1 MRFRLDRALSVHVA
15 SPLTLLFGDRSAIP
29 ILMYHSIKHEQQSSV
44 HPYYRTTTPPPLF
57 NKQLR
62 FLQREGY
69 MTCSLEYA
77 VNRLQGQ
84 VSSTDKLV
92 VITFDDG
99 YGDFYRHAFPALQRC
114 GFTATVFL
122 PTASIGESPIQF
134 KGKDCMTWPQ
144 VRELH
149 RNGIQFGSHTVNHP
163 QLRTLSIQ
171 AIDNELLQ
179 SKRTIEDKL
188 GCPVTSFAYPYAFP
202 QTDSDFKAQL
212 KNSLRRAGY
221 DHGVC
226 TNIGRA
232 NRKSEPLFL
241 ERLPVNSGDDMLFFA
256 AKLNGA
262 YDWIAKVQYLSKR
275 ARIPAFRPAEATKS
289 IVPKHFPEVQKPS

>member
-1 MRFRLDRALSVHVA
+1 
-15 SPLTLLFGDRSAIP
+15 
-29 ILMYHSIKHEQQSSV
+29 MYHGIEHEQHSSI
-44 HPYYRTTTPPPLF
+44 HPYYRTTTPPLLF
-57 NKQLR
+57 DEQLR

-69 MTCSLEYA
+69 MSCSLEYA
-77 VNRLQGQ
+77 VNRLQVQ

-99 YGDFYRHAFPALQRC
+99 YCDFYRHAFPVLQRC

-122 PTASIGESPIQF
+122 ATAYIGQSPIQF
-134 KGKDCMTWPQ
+134 KGKECMTWPQ

-163 QLRTLSIQ
+163 QLRALSMQ

-212 KNSLRRAGY
+212 RNSLLSAGY
-221 DHGVC
+221 DNGVC
-226 TNIGRA
+226 TVIGRA

-241 ERLPVNSGDDMLFFA
+241 ERLPVNSGDDRLFFA

-262 YDWIAKVQYLSKR
+262 YDWMAKVQYASKM
-275 ARIPAFRPAEATKS
+275 IEILAFSPRGS
-289 IVPKHFPEVQKPS
+289 H

>member
-1 MRFRLDRALSVHVA
+1 MRFRFDRALSLHVV
-15 SPLTLLFGDRSAIP
+15 SPLTLLYGDRPAIP
-29 ILMYHSIKHEQQSSV
+29 ILMYHNIEHDQQSSV

-57 NKQLR
+57 EEQLR

-69 MTCSLEYA
+69 TSCSLECA
-77 VNRLQGQ
+77 VNQLQVQ
-84 VSSTDKLV
+84 VSSTDKRV

-99 YGDFYRHAFPALQRC
+99 YGDFYRHAFPLLQRC

-122 PTASIGESPIQF
+122 ATAYIGESPIQF

-144 VRELH
+144 VRELN

-163 QLRTLSIQ
+163 QLRALSMQ
-171 AIDNELLQ
+171 AIDSELLQ
-179 SKRTIEDKL
+179 SKRTIEDQL

-212 KNSLRRAGY
+212 RNSLRRAGY
-221 DHGVC
+221 DNGVC
-226 TNIGRA
+226 TVIGRA
-232 NRKSEPLFL
+232 NRNSDPLFM
-241 ERLPVNSGDDMLFFA
+241 ERLPVNSGDDRRFFA

-262 YDWIAKVQYLSKR
+262 YDWMAKLQYVSKMT
-275 ARIPAFRPAEATKS
+275 RIPAFRPAEATKY
-289 IVPKHFPEVQKPS
+289 FPEVQRPL